1 MLKVTD
7 EMMEENRRHIA
18 AGNPT
23 KLPGDS
29 WGIRK
34 LSSIVKLPNQKTDG
48 NNQHAAFISTD
59 LPEENWPWPT
69 SSWEWRD
76 KFAKRLKDYTLG
88 LFWFAQNDPELP
100 EHFRKTMLEWGL
112 AKDEYQDN
120 EYFPRQVYV
129 REGRRFEGV
138 YFFTAKD
145 ALPTASGE
153 RPPLHANSVTAS
165 HYALDSHA
173 ARKRK
178 LEERIWMDLLAILQL
193 SIWYHWGL
201 FYPEM

>member
-1 MLKVTD
+1 MKSLPASGSTGEADNAVQAYNYRLCLTNDPKIRVLFPKPTSYNRDEYVPLIEDVWTGKNTQRVMLKVTD

-100 EHFRKTMLEWGL
+100 EHFRKAMLEWGL

-120 EYFPRQVYV
+120 EYFPRQIFYI
-129 REGRRFEGV
+129 
-138 YFFTAKD
+138 
-145 ALPTASGE
+145 SG
-153 RPPLHANSVTAS
+153 
-165 HYALDSHA
+165 
-173 ARKRK
+173 
-178 LEERIWMDLLAILQL
+178 
-193 SIWYHWGL
+193 
-201 FYPEM
+201 